1 MCRRSSQ
8 LKIKLIDL
16 IQEKVT
22 IPINL
27 LKQLQANFNL
37 QFVYAALNMLRNLDS
52 WSVTLGNVSYVTNI
66 FLSAK

>member
-1 MCRRSSQ
+1 MCRRTSQ

-52 WSVTLGNVSYVTNI
+52 
-66 FLSAK
+66 